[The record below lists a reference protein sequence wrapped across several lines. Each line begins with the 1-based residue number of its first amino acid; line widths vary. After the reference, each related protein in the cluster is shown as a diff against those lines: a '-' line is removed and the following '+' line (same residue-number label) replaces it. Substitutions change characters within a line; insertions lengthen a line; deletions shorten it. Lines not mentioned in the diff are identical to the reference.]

1 MLYLLIFMLINK
13 GIHEYR
19 VFTVLFI
26 DDHTV
31 NSALVTNDKELIL
44 MIINVAKKFI
54 LAASALVLSG
64 CVSYSV
70 TEQEMTNYLQDS
82 VMLEQ
87 EVGVQNVMYAQVAV
101 DDLAVQIG
109 RSDAE
114 RVSVLANTNAKV
126 QVFNMPNMGLD
137 LDLEF
142 SAIPEYDKES
152 GEVYLKSLRL
162 ERFEE
167 KGKQLSPEIETLLKP
182 AVSMIGFALSQSP
195 VYKLDSNKV
204 QESLIKSSEPNL
216 VIRDNKLVIELFD

>member
-1 MLYLLIFMLINK
+1 MTTKLINRFIIA
-13 GIHEYR
+13 GI
-19 VFTVLFI
+19 
-26 DDHTV
+26 
-31 NSALVTNDKELIL
+31 ALI
-44 MIINVAKKFI
+44 
-54 LAASALVLSG
+54 LSG
-64 CVSYSV
+64 CVSYSI
-70 TEQEMTNYLQDS
+70 TEQEMTEYLADS

-87 EVGVQNVMYAQVAV
+87 EVGVQSVMYAQVAV
-101 DDLAVQIG
+101 DDLQVKIG
-109 RSDAE
+109 RADE
-114 RVSVLANTNAKV
+114 QRVSVLANTNAKV

-167 KGKQLSPEIETLLKP
+167 KEQQLSPEIEKLLKP

>member
-1 MLYLLIFMLINK
+1 MTTKLINRL
-13 GIHEYR
+13 II
-19 VFTVLFI
+19 TCI
-26 DDHTV
+26 
-31 NSALVTNDKELIL
+31 ALI
-44 MIINVAKKFI
+44 
-54 LAASALVLSG
+54 LSG
-64 CVSYSV
+64 CVSYSI
-70 TEQEMTNYLQDS
+70 TEQEMTEYLADS

-87 EVGVQNVMYAQVAV
+87 EVGVQSVMYAQVAV
-101 DDLAVQIG
+101 DDLQVKIG
-109 RSDAE
+109 RTDE
-114 RVSVLANTNAKV
+114 QRVSVLANTNAKV

-167 KGKQLSPEIETLLKP
+167 KEQQLSPEIEKLLKP

-195 VYKLDSNKV
+195 VFKLDSNKV